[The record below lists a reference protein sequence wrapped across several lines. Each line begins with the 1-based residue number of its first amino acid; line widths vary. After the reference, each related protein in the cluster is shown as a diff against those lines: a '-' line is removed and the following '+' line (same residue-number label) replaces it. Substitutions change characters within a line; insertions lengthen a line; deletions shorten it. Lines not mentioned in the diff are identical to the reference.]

1 MANIFNRCEFLIS
14 AYTIAQLPAD
24 SGMEIAFAGRSNA
37 GKSTTINALT
47 NNKGLAK
54 VSKTP
59 GRTQLFNC
67 FEFSPGLR
75 LVDLPGYGYAKVPI
89 KMRKH
94 WDQEINNYLMKRQSL
109 IGVVIIQDIR
119 HPMKDFDKQMITWAF
134 NSGMRSHVI
143 LNKCD
148 KINNG
153 KIKQTLVD
161 VKKQIKALSPTT
173 TCQTF
178 SALRRVGTEELSTIA
193 KSWFNEEQSFMDQG
207 KEFEEE

>member
-1 MANIFNRCEFLIS
+1 MANLFNRCQFLIS
-14 AYTIAQLPAD
+14 AYKMSQLPPD
-24 SGMEIAFAGRSNA
+24 EGMEIAFAGRSNA

-47 NNKGLAK
+47 NHKGLAK

-67 FEFSPGLR
+67 FEFAPNRR

-119 HPMKDFDKQMITWAF
+119 HPMKDFDQQMITWAF

-143 LNKCD
+143 LNKAD
-148 KINNG
+148 KLKNSQA
-153 KIKQTLVD
+153 KQTLMR
-161 VKKQIKALSPTT
+161 VKKQIAGLSKTT
-173 TCQTF
+173 TCQMF
-178 SALRRVGTEELSTIA
+178 SALRKEGTQELSGILLP
-193 KSWFNEEQSFMDQG
+193 WFEEEQSYLDQG
-207 KEFEEE
+207 QDQD